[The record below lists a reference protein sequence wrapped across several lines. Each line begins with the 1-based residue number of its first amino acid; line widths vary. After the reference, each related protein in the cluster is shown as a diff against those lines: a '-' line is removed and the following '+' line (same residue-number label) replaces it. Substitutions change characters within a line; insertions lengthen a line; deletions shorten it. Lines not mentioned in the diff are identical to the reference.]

1 MWKNYSKKREKYY
14 DEVIRLHYTE
24 GVQLCELNKL
34 IPVNSKTIQNWISNF
49 AAEQKDKRL
58 RMKAH
63 ESQSPVVSTDVEQ
76 LQAELA
82 KLKKELEYEQ
92 LKSAAYNEMINV
104 AEEQFHISIR
114 KKAGAEQ

>member
-1 MWKNYSKKREKYY
+1 MWKNYSKKRELYY

-34 IPVNSKTIQNWISNF
+34 IPVNPSTIKKWISNF
-49 AAEQKDKRL
+49 ASEQKDRRL

-63 ESQSPVVSTDVEQ
+63 ESQSPVANTDVEK
-76 LQAELA
+76 LQSELA

-92 LKSAAYNEMINV
+92 LKSAAFNEMINV
-104 AEEQFHISIR
+104 AEKQFNISIR
-114 KKAGAEQ
+114 KKAGAKQ